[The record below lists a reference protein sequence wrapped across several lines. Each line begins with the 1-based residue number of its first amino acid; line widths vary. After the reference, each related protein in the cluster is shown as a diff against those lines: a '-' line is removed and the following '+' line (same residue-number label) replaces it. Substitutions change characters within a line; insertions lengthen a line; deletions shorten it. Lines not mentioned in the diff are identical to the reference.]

1 MIKAAFFDVDGTLLN
16 SSHKMLESTKQA
28 LAQLQA
34 NGIRTVL
41 ATGRGS
47 FELPPCIKV
56 SFALTTRATIAIV
69 PSTRKT

>member
-28 LAQLQA
+28 LTQLQA

-47 FELPPCIKV
+47 FELPPCIKGRFD
-56 SFALTTRATIAIV
+56 SYICFNGQLCF
-69 PSTRKT
+69 